1 MAICKLQVFIFL
13 CLCLS
18 APSILAKSVK
28 KCDKKANYAVEVKG
42 VEFHPDPVVPGK
54 EAVFSISASSEEVIS
69 GGKVVIDVSYFGL
82 HVHSETI
89 DLCQET
95 SCPIPAGDFVLSHK
109 QTLPIFTPPGSYIL
123 KLRIMDSSNQL
134 LSCGSFG
141 FKIGFGE
148 SAYDS

>member
-1 MAICKLQVFIFL
+1 MAICKLQIIIFL

-42 VEFHPDPVVPGK
+42 VEFNPDPVVPGK
-54 EAVFSISASSEEVIS
+54 EAVFSISASSAGVIS
-69 GGKVVIDVSYFGL
+69 EGEVMIDVSYFGL

-109 QTLPIFTPPGSYIL
+109 QTLPIFTPPGSYTL
-123 KLRIMDSSNQL
+123 KLRIRDSSDQL
-134 LSCGSFG
+134 LTCGSFG
-141 FKIGFGE
+141 FKIGFGG
-148 SAYDS
+148 SAF